1 MNASVLSFIFQQY
14 FDMGMKK
21 TAVKKGEK
29 EKPSHGI
36 YGTSIFSYIQLM
48 FRRGHGKLQ
57 ILFSQQKSQNQ
68 TQRTI
73 FHQRIHVPNL
83 EVLYLIRLSLRGG
96 DSVNSLTL
104 GRIHTAYIFF
114 CTSIYRYL
122 DMLVNMFDAWNCTL
136 INHYIYI
143 YIHHQISFF
152 KWPQDSWTG
161 FQTTKGLY
169 PWALNRPT
177 TPMPP

>member
-1 MNASVLSFIFQQY
+1 MQKRKTHTRTKIKEIQVNASVLSFIFQQY

-152 KWPQDSWTG
+152 K
-161 FQTTKGLY
+161 
-169 PWALNRPT
+169 
-177 TPMPP
+177 

>member
-1 MNASVLSFIFQQY
+1 MELFLSCMQKRKTHTKKIKDIQVNASVLSFIFQQY
-14 FDMGMKK
+14 FDMGLKK

-57 ILFSQQKSQNQ
+57 ILFSQRKSQNQ

-104 GRIHTAYIFF
+104 GRIHTAYKFE
-114 CTSIYRYL
+114 YLYL
-122 DMLVNMFDAWNCTL
+122 DT
-136 INHYIYI
+136 
-143 YIHHQISFF
+143 
-152 KWPQDSWTG
+152 WTC
-161 FQTTKGLY
+161 
-169 PWALNRPT
+169 W
-177 TPMPP
+177 